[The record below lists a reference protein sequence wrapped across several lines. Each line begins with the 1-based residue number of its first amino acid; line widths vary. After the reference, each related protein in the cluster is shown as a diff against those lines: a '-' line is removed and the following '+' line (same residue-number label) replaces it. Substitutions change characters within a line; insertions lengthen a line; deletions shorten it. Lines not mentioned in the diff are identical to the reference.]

1 MLRRMS
7 ADQSF
12 NQKKI
17 GEGSWRISFFIKKI
31 ILGGGRLTKVHCVG
45 KHSLEK
51 YVILLS
57 LEVTRYT
64 FMAL

>member
-1 MLRRMS
+1 MS
-7 ADQSF
+7 VDQSF

-17 GEGSWRISFFIKKI
+17 GEGSQRISFFIQKKSW
-31 ILGGGRLTKVHCVG
+31 GGGRLTKVNCVG

>member
-1 MLRRMS
+1 MS
-7 ADQSF
+7 VDQSF

-17 GEGSWRISFFIKKI
+17 GEGSWRISFFIKKKVW
-31 ILGGGRLTKVHCVG
+31 GGCRLTKVNCVG
-45 KHSLEK
+45 KHCLEK

-57 LEVTRYT
+57 LEVTRYP